1 MFMTIKY
8 QMNQVIYGDTVAFV
22 VAAPAKTLQSVEL
35 IRFMILSQ

>member
-8 QMNQVIYGDTVAFV
+8 QMIYGDTVAFV

-35 IRFMILSQ
+35 IRFMILPQ